1 MTPSAGHEAPAR
13 QACGL
18 DDITD
23 VFLSGIK
30 HQ

>member
-1 MTPSAGHEAPAR
+1 MTPSADHEAPAR
-13 QACGL
+13 QARRL
-18 DDITD
+18 YDIAD